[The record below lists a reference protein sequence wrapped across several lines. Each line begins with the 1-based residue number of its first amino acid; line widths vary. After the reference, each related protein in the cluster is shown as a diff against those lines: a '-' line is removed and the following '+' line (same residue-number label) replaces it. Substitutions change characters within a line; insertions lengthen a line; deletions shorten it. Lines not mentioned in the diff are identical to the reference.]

1 MIKGCVISVFSFGD
15 HGWGS
20 QRQAFAGICGC
31 VHHISIL
38 VLSFYD
44 INESQYTGIDWQL
57 LVQYEE
63 RCEDQTMGDK
73 GINGGFRSRMD
84 YYLYS
89 GDKKH
94 VFAGIAIISV
104 LFGVPWYFMSRG
116 WLLSLFIIFFIAFI
130 FFIAIFL
137 NISMDEV
144 FVLFNCQHH

>member
-1 MIKGCVISVFSFGD
+1 MSSLSVIMVGD
-15 HGWGS
+15 H
-20 QRQAFAGICGC
+20 RHMEAVAGICGC

-38 VLSFYD
+38 ILAFYD
-44 INESQYTGIDWQL
+44 INESEYTGIDWQL
-57 LVQYEE
+57 HIQNEE

-116 WLLSLFIIFFIAFI
+116 WLLSFAFYYILHCIYLFYCYIF
-130 FFIAIFL
+130 
-137 NISMDEV
+137 
-144 FVLFNCQHH
+144 